1 MSVGGSLGEDGG
13 LPGRRRKHRPV
24 LRNLPRKLPEG
35 GHVDNAPWLSDIHSM
50 PDASANKRDWY
61 DRLITLLGLDECR
74 NDRILGISEQDL
86 GPTNPAWRE
95 ARAELC
101 RLPDGTR
108 QVVLRFRTTDRP
120 AIGLI
125 RCDQANAR
133 TLGQFLSEAERR
145 SPIKSGEPSGA
156 PGILASIAAAISPKP
171 VIVGMDP
178 LPAPHPL
185 LRFSLELRSAR
196 HLGPCLRASFRGR
209 GGIVANDA
217 PWNERELH
225 FWRRIEAALD

>member
-1 MSVGGSLGEDGG
+1 
-13 LPGRRRKHRPV
+13 
-24 LRNLPRKLPEG
+24 
-35 GHVDNAPWLSDIHSM
+35 M
-50 PDASANKRDWY
+50 PDAPANRRDWY

-86 GPTNPAWRE
+86 GPNNPSSRQT
-95 ARAELC
+95 RAELC

-108 QVVLRFRTTDRP
+108 QVVLRFHAADRP
-120 AIGLI
+120 AIGLL

-133 TLGQFLSEAERR
+133 ILSQFLSEAERR
-145 SPIKSGEPSGA
+145 SPFKRGEPDADHGFLS
-156 PGILASIAAAISPKP
+156 SIAAAIAPKP

-185 LRFSLELRSAR
+185 LRFTLELRSAR
-196 HLGPCLRASFRGR
+196 HLGPFLRASFRGR

-225 FWRRIEAALD
+225 FWRRIEAALGQH